1 MHSRRWIKLFSLMLL
16 FLFGASLTSLLA
28 HEHGHAAGETVIK
41 RQPITH
47 DFYAAAEMILIS
59 GRVSGDVVIA
69 GQRLS
74 LDGPVTDDVIAAGEI
89 ITLNGDVGDDVRA
102 AGRLIQINGKVG
114 DHIVAAGETV
124 TLGPQSKIGSWAWL
138 AGHEVEVLGRVGQQ
152 LKIAAEEVIIA
163 GEIMGEVEIMAEE
176 VRILAD
182 AVIHG
187 PLRVQSPN
195 PPEIATGAR
204 ILGSVEHVPMPE
216 VDFAPV
222 AKLML
227 LIGLVYIL
235 GLILTGIVYF
245 LMFPKFSVNTGR
257 QIEQVPLIT
266 LGLGFAVLFITPL
279 LIVLLFS
286 LGFGFLLGIL
296 LAAAYLLMVVLG
308 GMTGVVYL
316 SDVTL
321 RRLFKKE
328 AAGKGVMVLTLIGAF
343 ILLVLVQIIPF
354 LGSLA
359 VFLLIVMGIGALE
372 YQFWQQYDPQ
382 GRGECR

>member
-1 MHSRRWIKLFSLMLL
+1 L
-16 FLFGASLTSLLA
+16 LFGASLTSLLA
-28 HEHGHAAGETVIK
+28 HEHAHRAGETVIK
-41 RQPITH
+41 RQPIAH
-47 DFYAAAEMILIS
+47 DFYAAAEMVLIS

-74 LDGPVTDDVIAAGEI
+74 LDGPVTEDVIAAGEI
-89 ITLNGDVGDDVRA
+89 ITINGNVGDDIRA
-102 AGRLIQINGKVG
+102 AGRLVQVKGEVG

-124 TLGPQSKIGSWAWL
+124 TLGPQSRITSWAWL

-176 VRILAD
+176 VSILAD

-195 PPEIATGAR
+195 PPEVAEGAR
-204 ILGSVEHVPMPE
+204 VLGGVEHVPMPE
-216 VDFAPV
+216 FDYAPV
-222 AKLML
+222 AKLLL

-235 GLILTGIVYF
+235 GLILTGIVYY

-279 LIVLLFS
+279 LILLLFS

-308 GMTGVVYL
+308 GMTGVIYV

-343 ILLVLVQIIPF
+343 ILLALVQIIPF
-354 LGSLA
+354 IGSLV
-359 VFLLIVMGIGALE
+359 VFLLVVMGIGALK
-372 YQFWQQYDPQ
+372 YQFWQRYQASTASPA
-382 GRGECR
+382 

>member
-1 MHSRRWIKLFSLMLL
+1 MRMPRYIQPITLILL
-16 FLFGASLTSLLA
+16 LLGVSLTSLWA
-28 HEHGHAAGETVIK
+28 HEHGHEAGETVIK

-59 GRVSGDVVIA
+59 GPASGDVVIA

-74 LDGPVTDDVIAAGEI
+74 LDGPVAEDVMAAGEI
-89 ITLNGDVGDDVRA
+89 ITINGDVGDDIRA

-124 TLGPQSKIGSWAWL
+124 TLGPQSNVGSWAWL
-138 AGHEVEVLGRVGQQ
+138 AGQQVEVLGQVGKL

-176 VRILAD
+176 VQILSD

-187 PLRVQSPN
+187 PLTIQSPN
-195 PPEIATGAR
+195 PPEIAAGAR
-204 ILGSVEHVPMPE
+204 ILGEVKHIPMPE
-216 VDFAPV
+216 IDYAPV

-227 LIGLVYIL
+227 LIGVIYML
-235 GLILTGIVYF
+235 GLILTGIVYY
-245 LMFPKFSVNTGR
+245 LLFPRFSVSTGR

-279 LIVLLFS
+279 VVVLLFS
-286 LGFGFLLGIL
+286 LGVGYLLGII
-296 LAAAYLLMVVLG
+296 LAAAYLLMLVLG
-308 GMTGVVYL
+308 GMTGAIYL

-343 ILLVLVQIIPF
+343 ILLALVQIIPF

-359 VFLLIVMGIGALE
+359 VLLLTVMGIGALK
-372 YQFWQQYDPQ
+372 YQFWQQYQ
-382 GRGECR
+382 ATGSTSA